1 MFPLTS
7 HLSPLTFI
15 KSVFTSFTSGLLP
28 PNKKNNKVFV
38 SLTAGLWPPNKKSPN
53 PCICQFFVV
62 PLQPIWIRCGTTR
75 RICRRRCGYLCSP
88 PFRASLPRSLCAL
101 FPPPHPSAPRPP
113 DCIKSI
119 VSLLIRCVVSLHVY
133 LYNMGFPIR
142 CSASAHGLYIQLPTW
157 PLFTHPITSHL

>member
-7 HLSPLTFI
+7 HLLPLTFI
-15 KSVFTSFTSGLLP
+15 KS
-28 PNKKNNKVFV
+28 VFV

-53 PCICQFFVV
+53 KKSPNPCICHFFVV
-62 PLQPIWIRCGTTR
+62 PLQPIWIRCGMIR

-142 CSASAHGLYIQLPTW
+142 CSAPPHSLYIQLPTW